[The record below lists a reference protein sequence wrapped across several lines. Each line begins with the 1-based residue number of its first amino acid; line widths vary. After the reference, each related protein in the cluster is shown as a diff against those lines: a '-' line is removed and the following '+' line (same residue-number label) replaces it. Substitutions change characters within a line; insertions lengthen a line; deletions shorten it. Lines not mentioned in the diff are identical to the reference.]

1 MSLKKISSTTKV
13 TDAQRQLDKE
23 QLELKKREAE
33 LTKLLV
39 KIPKQI
45 EKKQKTTLKADLAA
59 PAVPTISLGGAR
71 VSPGSQPIRRGKTRL
86 SKDVNAARVKFLVL
100 CLILLSIVVMLWR
113 TIPS

>member
-1 MSLKKISSTTKV
+1 MALRKISSSTKV

-23 QLELKKREAE
+23 QVELKKREAE

-45 EKKQKTTLKADLAA
+45 EKKKQTKLKADLAV
-59 PAVPTISLGGAR
+59 PAISLGGAR
-71 VSPGSQPIRRGKTRL
+71 VSRGAQPIRRGKTRL

-100 CLILLSIVVMLWR
+100 CVILLTIVVMLWR